1 MHLLAIV
8 YAIEKGGGAVQR
20 ELEAMMAQHTKH
32 LLRLAYFYTKN
43 SHAAEDIVQDVFIKM
58 LSTPYE
64 ERGHLRSFLA
74 RLTVNKSKDY
84 LKSWAYRKWQFES
97 KWRMSVT
104 DRDHLV
110 QQEERSQVG
119 AAVLSLSLKYREVII
134 LYYYEEMLVLE
145 IAELLGVSDN
155 TVKTRLRR
163 AREQLKP
170 KLAGQWEVLADE

>member
-1 MHLLAIV
+1 M
-8 YAIEKGGGAVQR
+8 QR
-20 ELEAMMAQHTKH
+20 ELEAMMTQHSTH

-43 SHAAEDIVQDVFIKM
+43 IHAAEDIVQDVFIKM

-84 LKSWAYRKWQFES
+84 LKSWAYRKLQLET
-97 KWRMSVT
+97 KWRMTIT
-104 DRDHLV
+104 DRDHVV
-110 QQEERSQVG
+110 QQEERSAVG
-119 AAVLSLSLKYREVII
+119 AAVLGLPLKYREPIL
-134 LYYYEEMLVLE
+134 LYYYEEMPVLE
-145 IAELLGVSDN
+145 IAELLGISDN

-170 KLAGQWEVLADE
+170 KLAGQWEVLER

>member
-1 MHLLAIV
+1 M
-8 YAIEKGGGAVQR
+8 QR
-20 ELEAMMAQHTKH
+20 ELEEMMTQHSAH

-43 SHAAEDIVQDVFIKM
+43 IHAAEDIVQDVFIKM

-64 ERGHLRSFLA
+64 ERGHLRSFLT

-97 KWRMSVT
+97 KWRMTVT
-104 DRDHLV
+104 DRDHII
-110 QQEERSQVG
+110 QQEERSAIG
-119 AAVLSLSLKYREVII
+119 AAVLSLPLKYREPIL
-134 LYYYEEMLVLE
+134 LYYYEEMPVLE
-145 IAELLGVSDN
+145 IAELLGLSDN

-170 KLAGQWEVLADE
+170 KLAGQWEVLGDE